1 MTKMETR
8 SHAKPGRAQRGVYA
22 IEFAFVFLI
31 IFALLYAVIC
41 YGFLLT
47 MRMSL
52 QNAAEDGARAGLRY
66 QKNLSD
72 RKTEA
77 YDVAVKRTNWLPT
90 GLKENRNVEAAI
102 CLTGEDTCSQVE
114 PPCGLEWS
122 DRCQMT
128 VTVAVSGIETLFPA
142 FPSFA
147 MPGRITGKASILLDG
162 RSL

>member
-1 MTKMETR
+1 MEIR
-8 SHAKPGRAQRGVYA
+8 SHAKPGRAQHGVYA

-31 IFALLYAVIC
+31 VFALLYAVIC

-66 QKNLSD
+66 QSNLNN

-77 YDVAVKRTNWLPT
+77 NSVAEQRTAWLPAA
-90 GLKENRNVEAAI
+90 LKTNRNVEAKVCMA
-102 CLTGEDTCSQVE
+102 GEDDCSQAA
-114 PPCGLEWS
+114 PPCGPEWNN
-122 DRCQMT
+122 RCQMVVT
-128 VTVAVSGIETLFPA
+128 VTVAGIDALFPA

-147 MPGRITGKASILLDG
+147 MPDRIAGKASILLDG

>member
-1 MTKMETR
+1 MPTQA
-8 SHAKPGRAQRGVYA
+8 SLAAHQRAQRGVYA

-31 IFALLYAVIC
+31 IFALVYAVIC

-66 QKNLSD
+66 QTNLNA

-77 YDVAVKRTNWLPT
+77 NSVAVLRSDWLPA
-90 GLKENRNVEAAI
+90 GLKTNRDVDARI
-102 CLTGEDTCSQVE
+102 CLAGTDDCAQAA
-114 PPCGLEWS
+114 PPCGPEWNN
-122 DRCQMT
+122 RCQMV
-128 VTVAVSGIETLFPA
+128 VTVAVSGINAMFPA

-147 MPGRITGKASILLDG
+147 VPDRIAGKASMLLDG

>member
-1 MTKMETR
+1 MEIC
-8 SHAKPGRAQRGVYA
+8 SYAKLGRAQRGVYA

-66 QKNLSD
+66 QSELNKRKDIASGVATD
-72 RKTEA
+72 RSG
-77 YDVAVKRTNWLPT
+77 WLPAS
-90 GLKENRNVEAAI
+90 LKTNLEVEANI
-102 CLTGEDTCSQVE
+102 CIAEGNDCQQEA
-114 PPCGLEWS
+114 PPCGPAWS
-122 DRCQMT
+122 TRCQMVVT
-128 VTVAVSGIETLFPA
+128 VTVSGIGAVFPA

-147 MPGRITGKASILLDG
+147 VPDQIVGKASMLLDG

>member
-1 MTKMETR
+1 MDIRT
-8 SHAKPGRAQRGVYA
+8 HAKPGRAQRGVYA

-66 QKNLSD
+66 QSNLNA
-72 RKTEA
+72 RKTTA
-77 YDVAVKRTNWLPT
+77 SGVAVDRSGWLPAS
-90 GLKENRNVEAAI
+90 LKANLEVAANI
-102 CLTGEDTCSQVE
+102 CVAGEDNCQQAA
-114 PPCGLEWS
+114 PACGPAWS
-122 DRCQMT
+122 NRCQMVVT
-128 VTVAVSGIETLFPA
+128 VTVSGIEALFPA

-147 MPGRITGKASILLDG
+147 VPDRIVGKASMLLDG

>member
-1 MTKMETR
+1 MNIR
-8 SHAKPGRAQRGVYA
+8 RHAKPGRAERGVYA

-47 MRMSL
+47 MRLSL

-66 QKNLSD
+66 QVSLAA
-72 RKTEA
+72 RQTEA
-77 YDVAVKRTNWLPT
+77 DTVAKQRTDWLPA
-90 GLKENRNVEAAI
+90 GLKANRNVEAVI
-102 CLTGEDTCSQVE
+102 CIAEESTCSQTA
-114 PPCGLEWS
+114 PPCGSTWET
-122 DRCQMT
+122 RCQMVVT
-128 VTVAVSGIETLFPA
+128 VTVSGIDGIFPA

-147 MPGRITGKASILLDG
+147 VPDQIAGRASTLLDG

>member
-1 MTKMETR
+1 MEAR
-8 SHAKPGRAQRGVYA
+8 NPAKPGHAQHGVYA

-66 QKNLSD
+66 QSSLD
-72 RKTEA
+72 ARKTKA
-77 YDVAVKRTNWLPT
+77 KDIAVERSDWLPA
-90 GLKENRNVEAAI
+90 GLKANRNVETRI
-102 CLTGEDTCSQVE
+102 CLAGTDDCSQAT
-114 PPCGLEWS
+114 PPCGPEWNT
-122 DRCQMT
+122 RCQVV
-128 VTVAVSGIETLFPA
+128 VTVAVSGIDTLFPA

-147 MPGRITGKASILLDG
+147 VPARIAGQASMLLDG

>member
-1 MTKMETR
+1 METR

-47 MRMSL
+47 MRLSL

-66 QKNLSD
+66 QRNLDD

-77 YDVAVKRTNWLPT
+77 NTVAIQRTDWLPA
-90 GLKENRNVEAAI
+90 GLKANRIVEVTI
-102 CLTGEDTCSQVE
+102 CMAGEDACSQVA
-114 PPCGLEWS
+114 PPCGPEWS
-122 DRCQMT
+122 NRCQMVVT
-128 VTVAVSGIETLFPA
+128 VTVGGIEELFPA
-142 FPSFA
+142 FPGVA
-147 MPGRITGKASILLDG
+147 VPDQIAGKASMLLDG

>member
-1 MTKMETR
+1 MEIR
-8 SHAKPGRAQRGVYA
+8 IHARPVRTQRGVYA

-31 IFALLYAVIC
+31 MFALLYAVIC

-66 QKNLSD
+66 QSSLAN

-77 YDVAVKRTNWLPT
+77 NTVAVQRTDWLPSS
-90 GLKENRNVEAAI
+90 LKVNRSVEATI
-102 CLTGEDTCSQVE
+102 CLAGEDTCSQAA
-114 PPCGLEWS
+114 PPCGPEWNS
-122 DRCQMT
+122 RCQMV
-128 VTVAVSGIETLFPA
+128 VTVAVSGIETVFPA

-147 MPGRITGKASILLDG
+147 LPDRIAGKASMLLDG

>member
-1 MTKMETR
+1 METR
-8 SHAKPGRAQRGVYA
+8 SHANPGHAQHGVYA

-66 QKNLSD
+66 QSSLEA
-72 RKTEA
+72 RKTKA
-77 YDVAVKRTNWLPT
+77 NDIAVERSDWLPA
-90 GLKENRNVEAAI
+90 GLKANRNVEARI
-102 CLTGEDTCSQVE
+102 CLAGTDDCSQAA
-114 PPCGLEWS
+114 PPCGPEWNN
-122 DRCQMT
+122 RCQVV
-128 VTVAVSGIETLFPA
+128 VTVAVSGIDTLFPA

-147 MPGRITGKASILLDG
+147 VPARIAGQASMLLDG